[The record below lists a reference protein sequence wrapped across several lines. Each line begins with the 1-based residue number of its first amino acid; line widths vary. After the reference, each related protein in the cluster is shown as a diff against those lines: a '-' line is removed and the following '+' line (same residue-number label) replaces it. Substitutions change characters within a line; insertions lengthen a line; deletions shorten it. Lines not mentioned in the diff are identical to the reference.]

1 MTWSVRPA
9 DPAEATAVAD
19 LLALGFGQGPTMAPH
34 HRAAWEA
41 VVELDRTLVVE
52 DEGRIVGTGTAHSL
66 GVALPGGA
74 VPMAGVSEVAVSPT
88 HRRRGILAALL
99 DALHRQAAERGEPV
113 AGLTASEGGIYRR
126 FGYGVATRFQ
136 AIRIDAHRSAEA
148 EPVAPV
154 DGGRVRFATEDE
166 AATILPEV
174 WERHWPRTPGEV
186 RRTPGFWVEDALDP
200 PEERGGASARFVAV
214 HTDEGGRP
222 DGFVTYRIAEG
233 WGAGG
238 TNHEA
243 RILLL
248 AAASD
253 AVEAALLRFVLDI
266 DLVGTVT
273 WNAPVDLPLRWR
285 LADPRAVTVHAERDL
300 LWLRPLDVPGCLE
313 GRGYAAAGEVVLEV
327 VDERG
332 PAGGRYLLEAG
343 PDGARCRRV
352 DRTPDLVLPVAELG
366 SLLAGGTTWHT
377 LARAG
382 RVREDVAGSL
392 DRADALFRTARAA
405 YCATEF

>member
-1 MTWSVRPA
+1 M
-9 DPAEATAVAD
+9 
-19 LLALGFGQGPTMAPH
+19 
-34 HRAAWEA
+34 
-41 VVELDRTLVVE
+41 
-52 DEGRIVGTGTAHSL
+52 
-66 GVALPGGA
+66 
-74 VPMAGVSEVAVSPT
+74 
-88 HRRRGILAALL
+88 
-99 DALHRQAAERGEPV
+99 
-113 AGLTASEGGIYRR
+113 
-126 FGYGVATRFQ
+126 
-136 AIRIDAHRSAEA
+136 
-148 EPVAPV
+148 APV

-332 PAGGRYLLEAG
+332 RPAGGTCWRRARRRPLPPCRPH
-343 PDGARCRRV
+343 PDPSCRWPSWARCWPAV
-352 DRTPDLVLPVAELG
+352 PPGTPWPGPAGSARTP
-366 SLLAGGTTWHT
+366 
-377 LARAG
+377 
-382 RVREDVAGSL
+382 GSL

>member
-1 MTWSVRPA
+1 PGHEGHAGQGRRQGRHRPAAEAGRRLTGPAHALATMTWTARPA
-9 DPAEATAVAD
+9 SPAEATAVTD

-41 VVELDRTLVVE
+41 VAELDRTLVVE
-52 DEGRIVGTGTAHSL
+52 DEGRVVGTGMALSL
-66 GVALPGGA
+66 GVALPGGGSL
-74 VPMAGVSEVAVSPT
+74 PMAGVSEVAVSPT

-136 AIRIDAHRSAEA
+136 AVRVDARRSAEA

-154 DGGRVRFATEDE
+154 AGGSIRFVTEDE

-174 WERHWPRTPGEV
+174 WERHWRRTPGEV

-200 PEERGGASARFVAV
+200 PEERGGASARVVAV
-214 HTDEGGRP
+214 HTDRDGRP

-233 WGAGG
+233 WGPGG

-243 RILLL
+243 RVLLL

-300 LWLRPLDVPGCLE
+300 LWLRPL
-313 GRGYAAAGEVVLEV
+313 
-327 VDERG
+327 
-332 PAGGRYLLEAG
+332 
-343 PDGARCRRV
+343 
-352 DRTPDLVLPVAELG
+352 
-366 SLLAGGTTWHT
+366 
-377 LARAG
+377 
-382 RVREDVAGSL
+382 
-392 DRADALFRTARAA
+392 
-405 YCATEF
+405 